1 MWIMSKSTFLLAK
14 RVARNP
20 IDAKRHKRIA
30 EMEFIIIIIVIGSIG
45 FIVHKVKEV
54 KTNRLRKAAEEIR
67 KKYPLAYKNFVSNN
81 HIVVSAAKYTD
92 LEKIANQSIDY
103 WSNEEQRLQ
112 EQEKRRQKIER
123 EYDEISR
130 LYPNG
135 LKKWTKLN
143 SFSTHEKVVS
153 NRFKIRDYE
162 QAIKEA
168 QEFDKWEEEQREF
181 TKKCRDLVHDYLPGF
196 GCYPYEVPFIKTNE
210 DGKSINGKYL
220 VWQSFAGSYCV
231 ETDLDYT
238 GFKRVKDN
246 TNNLD
251 EFKNKQRY
259 YPVYEKIRHFIE
271 HLSNDYSVSVYL
283 CANNTEWDVESLH
296 FHYYSCDGA
305 SFYDLPD
312 NVEICDPVTDALL
325 DGTEINYDNY
335 PELRNRH
342 IIIVEM
348 QTENNHLK
356 EVCKNIIEKNKKNRP
371 LITYISFLK
380 GYDREEMMKLI
391 NEEKQKRKEEEERQR
406 REREEEERRRAELE
420 KYKPDKEAIINLL
433 RNNGINCFYHFT
445 ARRNLESIRR
455 LGGLYSWFNM
465 EENGNEIPCS
475 GGDDLSHQL
484 DMRYGL
490 EDYVRLS
497 FCNDHPMAYRLQ
509 QNGVSLVLLKIDIE
523 VATWKETQFSDIN
536 AADSNHNRGGTLSD
550 LRMVDFHAVKRNY
563 VSRSDDDFKPH
574 QAEVM
579 VKTFIPAK
587 YIINLDSPLPL

>member
-1 MWIMSKSTFLLAK
+1 
-14 RVARNP
+14 
-20 IDAKRHKRIA
+20 
-30 EMEFIIIIIVIGSIG
+30 MELIIIFIIIGSIG
-45 FIVHKVKEV
+45 FIAHEIKEARN
-54 KTNRLRKAAEEIR
+54 NRLKKKIEEIR
-67 KKYPLAYKNFVSNN
+67 QNYPLAYRNFVSKN
-81 HIVVSAAKYTD
+81 HITVSNAKASV
-92 LEKIANQSIDY
+92 LETIVNQSTDY
-103 WSNEEQRLQ
+103 WKSEEKRLQ
-112 EQEKRRQKIER
+112 EQEKKKQEIER
-123 EYDEISR
+123 EYNEIAKS
-130 LYPNG
+130 YPNG

-153 NRFKIRDYE
+153 NRYKIKDYE
-162 QAIKEA
+162 LAIKEA
-168 QEFDKWEEEQREF
+168 QEYDKWEEEQRVF
-181 TKKCRDLVHDYLPGF
+181 TKKCRDLVEDFLPSF
-196 GCYPYEVPFIKTNE
+196 GCYPYEVPFMKTNE
-210 DGKSINGKYL
+210 DGKSIDGKYL
-220 VWQSFAGSYCV
+220 VWQSFAGSYCL

-238 GFKRVKDN
+238 DFKYVKDN
-246 TNNLD
+246 TNHLD

-259 YPVYEKIRHFIE
+259 YPVYEKICHFIE
-271 HLSNDYSVSVYL
+271 RLSNDYSVSVYL
-283 CANNTEWDVESLH
+283 CDNNMEWNVESLH

-335 PELRNRH
+335 PELKNRH

-348 QTENNHLK
+348 QTDNDHLK

-406 REREEEERRRAELE
+406 KEREEEERRRAELE
-420 KYKPDKEAIINLL
+420 KYKPDKDAIISLL
-433 RNNGINCFYHFT
+433 RNNGIKCFYHFT

-550 LRMVDFHAVKRNY
+550 LRMVNFDAVKRNY
-563 VSRSDDDFKPH
+563 VSRGDDDFKPH

-587 YIINLDSPLPL
+587 SIINLDSPLPL

>member
-1 MWIMSKSTFLLAK
+1 MNIFKA
-14 RVARNP
+14 
-20 IDAKRHKRIA
+20 
-30 EMEFIIIIIVIGSIG
+30 IVFVIIG
-45 FIVHKVKEV
+45 FVLYTGIMAFIVYLIVSIPSLIKRPFEKKVEK
-54 KTNRLRKAAEEIR
+54 IR
-67 KKYPLAYKNFVSNN
+67 NQFPLAYRNFIDKK
-81 HIVVSAAKYTD
+81 HISSYSDKIFD
-92 LEKIANQSIDY
+92 LWKIAKRSPEI
-103 WSNEEQRLQ
+103 WNEEEKKLQ
-112 EQEKRRQKIER
+112 EQERKRREIDIQYKEIEKSFS
-123 EYDEISR
+123 E
-130 LYPNG
+130 G
-135 LKKWTKLN
+135 LKKWRRLNPNTTK
-143 SFSTHEKVVS
+143 EIVIS
-153 NRFKIRDYE
+153 NKYKIKDYDTF
-162 QAIKEA
+162 IKIA
-168 QEFDKWEEEQREF
+168 QEFIAWEEEQKEF
-181 TKKCRDLVHDYLPGF
+181 TKKCRDLVDITMPNF
-196 GCYPYEVPFIKTNE
+196 GCYSYQVPFKKTNDE
-210 DGKSINGKYL
+210 GKSIDGNYK
-220 VWQSFAGSYCV
+220 VWQSFAGSYCL

-238 GFKRVKDN
+238 DFKRVKDN

-335 PELRNRH
+335 PELKNRH

-563 VSRSDDDFKPH
+563 VSRNDDDFKPH

-587 YIINLDSPLPL
+587 YIINLDSPLQL